1 MKKNEDAAAKK
12 KPKTSA
18 AQIRVQKG
26 YLLCRL
32 LEMTTEQFTG
42 ALYRLDGTGF
52 TVNNED
58 PFRRSHRSAQLHT
71 YHHT

>member
-1 MKKNEDAAAKK
+1 MKKSEDAAAKK

-26 YLLCRL
+26 YVFWRL
-32 LEMTTEQFTG
+32 LEMTIEHFT
-42 ALYRLDGTGF
+42 ALHRLDRTGF

-58 PFRRSHRSAQLHT
+58 SFRRSRRSAQLHT
-71 YHHT
+71 YDHT

>member
-1 MKKNEDAAAKK
+1 MKKSEDAAAKK

-26 YLLCRL
+26 YVFWRL
-32 LEMTTEQFTG
+32 LEMTTEQFT
-42 ALYRLDGTGF
+42 AHRLDRTGS

-58 PFRRSHRSAQLHT
+58 SFRRSRRSAQLHT
-71 YHHT
+71 YYHT

>member
-1 MKKNEDAAAKK
+1 MKKSEDAAAKK

-26 YLLCRL
+26 YVLWHL
-32 LEMTTEQFTG
+32 LEMTTEQF
-42 ALYRLDGTGF
+42 AVLHRLDRTRP

-58 PFRRSHRSAQLHT
+58 LFRRSRRSAQLHT
-71 YHHT
+71 YYHT